1 MNNNTTMPR
10 LNFYDV
16 KDKKKFSTDDY
27 KLRTIN
33 CPSGKR
39 KQAVAISP
47 GGTKS
52 VRFVPADFKK

>member
-1 MNNNTTMPR
+1 MSS
-10 LNFYDV
+10 LSFYDV
-16 KDKKKFSTDDY
+16 KDKKKFSTNDY
-27 KLRTIN
+27 KLRMIS

-52 VRFVPADFKK
+52 VRFVPVDFKK